1 MRDGDLACPCHVL
14 QTVGSDESVF
24 TPCHSVEHV
33 VQLPASLNAP
43 PPYASQPLKASGG
56 DGEGE
61 TFRGLV
67 GTRRRAWGIQQLR
80 DVDKSSQSHPKSKKR
95 T

>member
-43 PPYASQPLKASGG
+43 PPYASQPLKASGE

-61 TFRGLV
+61 TFTGLV
-67 GTRRRAWGIQQLR
+67 GTR
-80 DVDKSSQSHPKSKKR
+80 
-95 T
+95 